1 MNLEYWFI
9 KTWWQQAAECRW
21 ERFRN
26 FSFVCCNFWFIFLF
40 IIFIF
45 CNLIGSSPSA
55 DEQGFNSVCFIS
67 FLCIRCFVFN
77 FFFFFFKKFIISG
90 FSGERSTTSGAALS
104 AASQCGHLRQRKR
117 SGSGWEILEREKRL
131 ERERNEK
138 MIWDERWD
146 EIRKMRERE
155 MSWD

>member
-1 MNLEYWFI
+1 MKISIRLVMNLEYWFI

-77 FFFFFFKKFIISG
+77 FFFFFCKPSYQLAWGFAFSATLRFLNTNPIQTHFKLFDCWVNFFFLTFCINSLTPTVTVKIKFKI
-90 FSGERSTTSGAALS
+90 
-104 AASQCGHLRQRKR
+104 
-117 SGSGWEILEREKRL
+117 
-131 ERERNEK
+131 
-138 MIWDERWD
+138 
-146 EIRKMRERE
+146 
-155 MSWD
+155 